1 MIFKKCKY
9 ALKYTKNHF
18 EIYRTVLNISQK
30 YKKND
35 FPRNKN
41 YKNAQTIPRLKAGLG
56 IRGLI
61 VVTIVHNHYQI
72 FFRIMYSTSIN
83 LPLDAIRHTIFLRFT
98 FSDFSR
104 IEASATLV
112 DAESRKTAKAFNSLA
127 RYSRVE
133 LNGKRMANFTIKTEC
148 LNGKM
153 CYLFV

>member
-30 YKKND
+30 YKKID

-61 VVTIVHNHYQI
+61 
-72 FFRIMYSTSIN
+72 S
-83 LPLDAIRHTIFLRFT
+83 L
-98 FSDFSR
+98 R
-104 IEASATLV
+104 IELV
-112 DAESRKTAKAFNSLA
+112 SLA
-127 RYSRVE
+127 SSKAGWFILLYHKF
-133 LNGKRMANFTIKTEC
+133 NIKH
-148 LNGKM
+148 
-153 CYLFV
+153 